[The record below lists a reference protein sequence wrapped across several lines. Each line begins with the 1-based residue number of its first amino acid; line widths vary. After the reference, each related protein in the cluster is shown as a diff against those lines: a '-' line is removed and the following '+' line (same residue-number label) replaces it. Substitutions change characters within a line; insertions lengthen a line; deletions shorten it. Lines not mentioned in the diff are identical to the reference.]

1 MDLSGGTKLVPFGDF
16 ETRISVDM
24 VRYLRESGYSNWRY
38 IGATQWFN
46 HVERQEQ
53 TEYKFQLTPQ
63 LYAPAYPFR
72 LEDIASEEDANYQ
85 ELMIFEQLPHEK
97 VYLEDKQIILEVV

>member
-72 LEDIASEEDANYQ
+72 LEDIASEEDANY
-85 ELMIFEQLPHEK
+85 
-97 VYLEDKQIILEVV
+97 